1 MDPASIG
8 QQASD
13 LLAGGLKGLGEKK
26 LSALELPLLREL
38 VDHIGGRT
46 SDEDS
51 VESLVKQL
59 LKKKR
64 NKQVPRVDKQ
74 NTSPQPIQLVDA
86 KAEFQSPS
94 CKRPVARKPAPSPT
108 ISPVLGS
115 RVFKHKHTVTVI
127 AFNALK
133 LRLDQEELQDHFE
146 QLAARFADA
155 DIVMISEVSCGSQK
169 TAGRAGAF
177 KSMLSSNGS
186 EWSMAVSEPSG
197 PGNPETHIVL
207 AKAPIS
213 IVRYVTTSAADGVTL
228 DHAPLSVLVED
239 NRLGNFGRIVLTS
252 VHFPPESRAKQRD
265 SQIASFLRC
274 YRTESTMRCDT
285 PFTPSG
291 AKDARAKLPV
301 HIVGGDFNT
310 WIGDEK
316 YSAVTSDYETVFGAH
331 VATTSGNKA
340 FDNFL
345 LSSHARDHFT
355 VSCKV
360 LELETPQN
368 SYKGNKG
375 LSDHSPILLTLER

>member
-1 MDPASIG
+1 M
-8 QQASD
+8 
-13 LLAGGLKGLGEKK
+13 AGGLKGLGKKK

-38 VDHIGGRT
+38 VDRIGGT
-46 SDEDS
+46 SSDEDS
-51 VESLVKQL
+51 VETLVKQL

-64 NKQVPRVDKQ
+64 NKKI
-74 NTSPQPIQLVDA
+74 SPAEEQDSSLPPVQLVDE

-94 CKRPVARKPAPSPT
+94 LERPIARRPDPSPT
-108 ISPVLGS
+108 ISPPVGS
-115 RVFKHKHTVTVI
+115 RVFKDKHTVTVI

-146 QLAARFADA
+146 QLAARFAEA

-169 TAGRAGAF
+169 TAGRASAF

-197 PGNPETHIVL
+197 PGNLETHVVL
-207 AKAPIS
+207 VKAPIS
-213 IVRYVTTSAADGVTL
+213 VIRYVTTSAADGVAL

-239 NRLGNFGRIVLTS
+239 TRLGNFGSMVLTS
-252 VHFPPESRAKQRD
+252 VHFPPESRAKHRD

-274 YRTESTMRCDT
+274 YRTESTMRCET
-285 PFTPSG
+285 PFTLSG

-301 HIVGGDFNT
+301 HIVGGDFNA
-310 WIGDEK
+310 WIGDKK
-316 YSAVTSDYETVFGAH
+316 YSAVTSEYETVFGAH

-345 LSSHARDHFT
+345 LSSHARDYFT

-360 LELETPQN
+360 LELETSQN
-368 SYKGNKG
+368 SHKCRKG